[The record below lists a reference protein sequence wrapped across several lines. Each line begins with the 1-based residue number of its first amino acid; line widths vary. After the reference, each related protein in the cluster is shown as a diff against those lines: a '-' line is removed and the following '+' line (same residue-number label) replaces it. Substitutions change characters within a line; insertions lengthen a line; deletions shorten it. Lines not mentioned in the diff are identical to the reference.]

1 MVAGDHPLP
10 CPFMENFSVRFAD
23 FLEGIAEKARGL
35 TVDRLGK
42 AITLTALGI
51 GAVVLGLV
59 ALIFLLVALFRLLA
73 IGVGETPAYAI
84 LGGLFLIAGWFL
96 WRKRNKIPEDSHG

>member
-1 MVAGDHPLP
+1 
-10 CPFMENFSVRFAD
+10 MENFSVRFAD
-23 FLEGIAEKARGL
+23 FLEGLAEKARSL

-51 GAVVLGLV
+51 GAAVLGLIALLFLFV
-59 ALIFLLVALFRLLA
+59 AIFRLLA
-73 IGVGETPAYAI
+73 IPVGATAAYAI

-96 WRKRNKIPEDSHG
+96 WRKRNQIPEDSHG